1 MLGCVALVVRMHSTR
16 STEMK
21 LHGRNANHALFV
33 IIYSSEI
40 TPTQH
45 LRRLWVRCCNAI
57 SATAVVGS
65 AKWKVCEYTKLG
77 SVKRACKKA
86 GATSVKQCTHSISL
100 FFILY

>member
-1 MLGCVALVVRMHSTR
+1 MDV
-16 STEMK
+16 
-21 LHGRNANHALFV
+21 ALFV

-65 AKWKVCEYTKLG
+65 AKWKVCEYTKHG
-77 SVKRACKKA
+77 SVKRASKKA

-100 FFILY
+100 FFIEFESLLHEPAAMNILVYKTNALKWF